1 MRPETELTARQG
13 AKIII
18 HMNIE
23 DEVSKEFQKENKI
36 LANFHSEVQVESVI
50 SVEDH
55 DLATDN
61 YKVKAMGKNCTEK
74 DRVTL
79 NDNKWLTD
87 EIINAAQNLLKNS
100 LSTSLVFKM

>member
-1 MRPETELTARQG
+1 MRPETELTARLYQEQYRSVGVQG

-18 HMNIE
+18 HMNVE

-36 LANFHSEVQVESVI
+36 LANFHSEVQVESVTTII

-61 YKVKAMGKNCTEK
+61 YKVKAMGKNCYWK
-74 DRVTL
+74 GPR
-79 NDNKWLTD
+79 
-87 EIINAAQNLLKNS
+87 NS
-100 LSTSLVFKM
+100 